1 MLDSYITR
9 IRCHFVGLSIT
20 ERRFGASIAF
30 GKHFVNLHD
39 RPMVPMF
46 RNHAELTGVCC
57 ELVTDSQ
64 REAGR
69 SYTAASA

>member
-1 MLDSYITR
+1 
-9 IRCHFVGLSIT
+9 
-20 ERRFGASIAF
+20 
-30 GKHFVNLHD
+30 
-39 RPMVPMF
+39 MVPMF
-46 RNHAELTGVCC
+46 RNHAELTGVCR

>member
-1 MLDSYITR
+1 
-9 IRCHFVGLSIT
+9 
-20 ERRFGASIAF
+20 
-30 GKHFVNLHD
+30 
-39 RPMVPMF
+39 MVPMF

-69 SYTAASA
+69 SYTAASAEGTTQRRSPRSVATGATRARTP